1 MDKLTL
7 EDFKIAIGKLAES
20 DFTKDGAPKMAALNT
35 VLVEAGFP
43 VISLEERDEMLASIL
58 EEGAETD
65 FEDPDPDVIEVTITH
80 AQCDPIPLYV
90 HGVGKFQLRIGETR
104 KLPADAVEA
113 LRNTD
118 VKFTITET
126 DNG

>member
-1 MDKLTL
+1 MEELTL
-7 EDFKIAIGKLAES
+7 EDFQLAISKLGED
-20 DFTKDGAPKMAALNT
+20 DFTKDGAPKMAAINAAL
-35 VLVEAGFP
+35 EDAGFDA
-43 VISLEERDEMLASIL
+43 ITSEERDELIASMTVPQL
-58 EEGAETD
+58 
-65 FEDPDPDVIEVTITH
+65 EDPDPGVVEVTITR

-90 HGVGKFQLRIGETR
+90 HGVGHFTLRVGETR
-104 KLPADAVEA
+104 KLPVDAVEA